1 MVAAVFIFA
10 IMDALMKRLSSHYE
24 PVQISF
30 LRCVSSLA
38 FLSVPI
44 AWNRSWH
51 ALRPAMPALHL
62 LRAALGIAMLGSFV
76 FAVHRLSLAE
86 TYAIV
91 LCAPLIMTALSG
103 PVLGDRTPPRR
114 WAAIAMGLCG
124 VLVVLRPGHAGFGS
138 KIAVLVA
145 LGSALCYAASALTT
159 RFLGRRNTNTAMVF
173 WWLVL
178 GAIGSCFL
186 AVPAWRPIIAED
198 WVWLAGIGLSGAL
211 GQFWITDAFRRAPP
225 SVVAPFE
232 YMAVLWGFAIDWVF
246 WSASPSQPLV
256 IGAAIIIASGIFI
269 IWDER
274 RLAEMAFAPASP
286 PP

>member
-10 IMDALMKRLSSHYE
+10 IMDSLMKRLSSHYE
-24 PVQISF
+24 PVQVSF
-30 LRCVSSLA
+30 LRCISSLA
-38 FLSVPI
+38 FLTVPI
-44 AWNRSWH
+44 VWNRSWH

-62 LRAALGIAMLGSFV
+62 FRAALGITMLGSFI
-76 FAVHRLSLAE
+76 FAVHRLSMAE
-86 TYAIV
+86 TYAIT

-114 WAAIAMGLCG
+114 WAAIAIGLCG
-124 VLVVLRPGHAGFGS
+124 VLVVLRPGQGGFAS

-145 LGSALCYAASALTT
+145 LGSAVCYAVSAMTT

-178 GAIGSCFL
+178 GAIGSGVL
-186 AVPAWRPIIAED
+186 AISAWHPIVEGD
-198 WVWLAGIGLSGAL
+198 WVWLAGVGLSGAL
-211 GQFWITDAFRRAPP
+211 GQVWITDAFRRAPP

-232 YMAVLWGFAIDWVF
+232 YMAVLWGFAIDWIF